1 MASGDLGRAAP
12 AANTLT
18 TVYTMPAGKVG
29 TLNVLAVNRANAAVS
44 ARVAITHAAV
54 PADEDWIEYDAL
66 LSGKGAILE
75 RFGLIV
81 GAGENI
87 IVWSDGAAVS
97 WRVNG
102 FEGAQV

>member
-12 AANTLT
+12 AADTLT
-18 TVYTMPAGKVG
+18 TLYTVPINKVA
-29 TLNVLAVNRANAAVS
+29 TFNVLAVNRANSAVS
-44 ARVAITHAAV
+44 LRVAISLTAV
-54 PADEDWIEYDAL
+54 PDDKDWVEYDAL

-75 RFGLIV
+75 RFGLIA
-81 GAGENI
+81 GAGERI